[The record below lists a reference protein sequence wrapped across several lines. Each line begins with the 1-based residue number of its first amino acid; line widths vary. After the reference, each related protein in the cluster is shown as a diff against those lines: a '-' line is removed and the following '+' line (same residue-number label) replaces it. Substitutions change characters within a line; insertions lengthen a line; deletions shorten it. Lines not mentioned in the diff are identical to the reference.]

1 MIVHETVGVTKPVI
15 AFVDEG
21 KDFEKCLSVL
31 IIFEY
36 GFFIVAPA
44 GDVIHRAGVFYAQWT
59 SHKGEFSRSLNKS
72 PIVWT

>member
-1 MIVHETVGVTKPVI
+1 MNAECIRTSRVTKPVV

-36 GFFIVAPA
+36 GFLIVAPV
-44 GDVIHRAGVFYAQWT
+44 GDVINRARVFY
-59 SHKGEFSRSLNKS
+59 E
-72 PIVWT
+72 